1 MKFKKIMKKLFLLL
15 IFTQLTY
22 SQSEMELPYYEIP
35 EYPETYSSANIM
47 SRMIDGLGF
56 RFYWATE
63 GLVKSD
69 LDYKISKDSRS
80 TLETI
85 RHIHSLSLMILNAVL
100 NKPNES
106 KSNTDFDYKSLRE
119 NTLLN
124 IKRSSEIVSKSN
136 DLSELKIIFNG
147 SNGKSEYPL
156 WNLIN
161 GPIEDAIW
169 HSGQV
174 VAFRRASG
182 NPINSKISV
191 FTGKVKD

>member
-1 MKFKKIMKKLFLLL
+1 MKNLFLLL
-15 IFTQLTY
+15 MLTQLTY

-35 EYPETYSSANIM
+35 EYPENYTSENIM

-69 LDYKISKDSRS
+69 LDYKLSIDSR
-80 TLETI
+80 TTIETI
-85 RHIHSLSLMILNAVL
+85 AHIHSLSVMILNTVL
-100 NKPNES
+100 IQPN
-106 KSNTDFDYKSLRE
+106 DFVNDTELDYETLRK

-124 IKRSSEIVSKSN
+124 IKRSSEVISKTN
-136 DLSELKIIFNG
+136 DLSKLKIIFNRT
-147 SNGKSEYPL
+147 SGKSEYPL

>member
-1 MKFKKIMKKLFLLL
+1 V
-15 IFTQLTY
+15 
-22 SQSEMELPYYEIP
+22 
-35 EYPETYSSANIM
+35 N
-47 SRMIDGLGF
+47 D
-56 RFYWATE
+56 TE
-63 GLVKSD
+63 
-69 LDYKISKDSRS
+69 LDYE
-80 TLETI
+80 TL
-85 RHIHSLSLMILNAVL
+85 R
-100 NKPNES
+100 K
-106 KSNTDFDYKSLRE
+106 

-124 IKRSSEIVSKSN
+124 IKRSSEVISKTN
-136 DLSELKIIFNG
+136 DLSKLKIIFNRT
-147 SNGKSEYPL
+147 SGKSEYPL

>member
-80 TLETI
+80 TIETI
-85 RHIHSLSLMILNAVL
+85 THIHSLSVMILNAVL
-100 NKPNES
+100 IKPN
-106 KSNTDFDYKSLRE
+106 DYEIAAELDYETLRK

-124 IKRSSEIVSKSN
+124 IKRSSEIISKTN
-136 DLSELKIIFNG
+136 NLSKLKIIFNRN
-147 SNGKSEYPL
+147 NGKSEYPL

-191 FTGKVKD
+191 FTGKVKN